1 MNKNEFETCVEL
13 ENNMVKTPLSLYAD
27 EELQNEL
34 IRREFETRMKAQE
47 IMTEINT
54 KILELQKMGYMFYNQ
69 LVSESNFVFK
79 LAFDDK
85 IKHLINIQE

>member
-1 MNKNEFETCVEL
+1 MNKNEFETYVEL

-54 KILELQKMGYMFYNQ
+54 KILELQKMGYMFHNQ

-79 LAFDDK
+79 LAFDNK
-85 IKHLINIQE
+85 IKHFINIQE

>member
-13 ENNMVKTPLSLYAD
+13 KNNMVKTPLSLYAD